1 MNRLEERLRDD
12 LHTRADSVRVSV
24 GDPNRIRLRAR
35 RRRDLKYLVAGTA
48 VVVGIILLADP
59 ATKLTPT
66 TLDPASGTATTV
78 VDNEGTGD
86 SGAVTTTVAVPD
98 ELEQE
103 GTDLQDVILADGK
116 VTQEEFAQAV
126 AAMATC
132 LQSHGLTGVTW
143 SVDADG
149 EGWSSGYTVTDDEA
163 ADAAIYNL
171 CYYSY
176 VYRLDLGTSE

>member
-1 MNRLEERLRDD
+1 MNRLEERVRDD

-48 VVVGIILLADP
+48 VLVGIILLADP

-66 TLDPASGTATTV
+66 TLDPASGASTTV

-86 SGAVTTTVAVPD
+86 SGAVTTTIAVPV
-98 ELEQE
+98 ELEKA
-103 GTDLQDVILADGK
+103 GTELQDEILADGK
-116 VTQEEFAQAV
+116 VTREEFAQAV

-132 LQSHGLTGVTW
+132 MESRGLTGVRW
-143 SVDADG
+143 SIDPDG
-149 EGWSSGYTVTDDEA
+149 DGWSSGYHVTFGDV
-163 ADAAIYNL
+163 ADAGIRDL

-176 VYRLDLGTSE
+176 VFRLEF